1 MRDHLEITERRTG
14 TVDIIT
20 VKGRLDASSSEEVER
35 QINRV
40 LDAGS
45 RHLLI
50 NLCDLDYI
58 SSSGLRVLLA
68 TLKRLKK
75 DGGTLRIACG
85 SPQILEV
92 FTMAGFHRIFSI
104 SPDETAALAGFP
116 AGP

>member
-1 MRDHLEITERRTG
+1 MCGHFEIIERRID
-14 TVDIIT
+14 TVDIIA
-20 VKGRLDASSSEEVER
+20 VSGRLDAGTPVLAEER
-35 QINRV
+35 INRV
-40 LDAGS
+40 LDAGGKC
-45 RHLLI
+45 LLI

-68 TLKRLKK
+68 ALKRLKK

-85 SPQILEV
+85 NPQILEV

-104 SPDETAALAGFP
+104 YNDEAAALTELE